1 MQQGAVQGEQEA
13 GGLHLLPLPRDEHD
27 VGGQGGDGRGHC
39 DVVFLMLQV
48 VAHAQAI
55 RDWLTSNSTNERESK
70 QLRKGKVEIL

>member
-27 VGGQGGDGRGHC
+27 VGGQAGDGRGHC

-55 RDWLTSNSTNERESK
+55 RD
-70 QLRKGKVEIL
+70 